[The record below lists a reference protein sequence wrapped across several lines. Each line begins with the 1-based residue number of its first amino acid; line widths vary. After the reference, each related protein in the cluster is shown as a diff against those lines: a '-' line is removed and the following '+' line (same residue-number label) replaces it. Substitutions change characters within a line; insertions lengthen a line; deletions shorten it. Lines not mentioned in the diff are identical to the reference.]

1 VETGNGKY
9 SPIKDAH
16 LRVCLEHHVESVRT
30 TGLETL
36 SLAGDVPDF
45 TAPEMDTTVRFL
57 GKTLSLPLLI
67 APITGGGSL
76 SGLINRHLAEA
87 AERCRIGM
95 AVGSERPMLEKRV
108 GAESYLV
115 REWAPTVPLLANLG
129 LVHVRRGRDYLLEAI
144 ESIRADGIILYVNPL
159 HEILQSDGEKDFT
172 GALEALAEVVAA
184 FPYPVFLK
192 EVGCGLPDSIVRW
205 ASTIQI
211 AGVDVA
217 GLGGTN
223 WPKVEGLIQGRD
235 YSLYEG
241 LGTGTRDA
249 IIGAAKR
256 LREGQY
262 LIGSG
267 GIRTGLDMAKALA
280 LGAHLTSMALPF
292 LRWARESAGEVVR
305 GVDRLRE
312 ELLVCLWY
320 TGSRTISALR
330 GKVTGE
336 SRC

>member
-1 VETGNGKY
+1 V
-9 SPIKDAH
+9 
-16 LRVCLEHHVESVRT
+16 
-30 TGLETL
+30 
-36 SLAGDVPDF
+36 
-45 TAPEMDTTVRFL
+45 
-57 GKTLSLPLLI
+57 
-67 APITGGGSL
+67 
-76 SGLINRHLAEA
+76 
-87 AERCRIGM
+87 
-95 AVGSERPMLEKRV
+95 
-108 GAESYLV
+108 
-115 REWAPTVPLLANLG
+115 
-129 LVHVRRGRDYLLEAI
+129 

-172 GALEALAEVVAA
+172 GALEALSEVVAA

-192 EVGCGLPDSIVRW
+192 EVGCGLPESIVRW
-205 ASTIQI
+205 ASTRQI

-223 WPKVEGLIQGRD
+223 WPRVEGLIQGRD

-249 IIGAAKR
+249 IMSAAKR

-292 LRWARESAGEVVR
+292 LRWARESAEEVVR

-320 TGSRTISALR
+320 TGSRTVSALR
-330 GKVTGE
+330 GKVDGE
-336 SRC
+336 SR